1 MQKAIT
7 KAAYRCSGRV
17 YEGQPQ
23 NFGQGRATLN
33 HAMRVLLGSVP
44 IAMVDRA
51 LACGFKAVI
60 DAARRISGHRP
71 LSRAG
76 LRGRDYHPQS
86 AKSAEAA
93 GQDRFIF
100 TSTTTTAETAALRR
114 VVRPRL
120 QPTAAML
127 ASIKMWRKRSQC

>member
-1 MQKAIT
+1 LT
-7 KAAYRCSGRV
+7 R
-17 YEGQPQ
+17 
-23 NFGQGRATLN
+23 L
-33 HAMRVLLGSVP
+33 P

-51 LACGFKAVI
+51 FACGFEAVI
-60 DAARRISGHRP
+60 DGGALHAEST
-71 LSRAG
+71 
-76 LRGRDYHPQS
+76 
-86 AKSAEAA
+86 EAA

-100 TSTTTTAETAALRR
+100 TSTITTAETAALRP